1 MRFQTIEEFQAWY
14 QKNRDKIKKFH
25 READVNSRRYH
36 EVVYPNG
43 KETYYLYG
51 NPTEK
56 SQNPRKAVWHV
67 FRRDAWSPAKKHETF
82 EEDKVYLVTGNS
94 GPRALLADSGDHTR
108 RIKDGRYSNPDG
120 PRSSPYII
128 YIPPQDFYDKEER
141 RYLGHGTYKPY
152 TYKLVWTTD
161 EEDSVKPMALS
172 SWATAFVE
180 YPIEV
185 IGPSLN
191 YPRGEFHG

>member
-1 MRFQTIEEFQAWY
+1 M
-14 QKNRDKIKKFH
+14 
-25 READVNSRRYH
+25 
-36 EVVYPNG
+36 NG

-56 SQNPRKAVWHV
+56 SRNPRKAVWHV
-67 FRRDAWSPAKKHETF
+67 IGKRDKYGRRSMRQSHRYIHEVF
-82 EEDKVYLVTGNS
+82 EEDKVYLVTSDTYTN
-94 GPRALLADSGDHTR
+94 AAR

-128 YIPPQDFYDKEER
+128 YIPPQDFYDEEER
-141 RYLGHGTYKPY
+141 RYFGHSTYKPY
-152 TYKLVWTTD
+152 TYKLVW
-161 EEDSVKPMALS
+161 EIDSVKPMALS
-172 SWATAFVE
+172 SWATAFLE

-191 YPRGEFHG
+191 YPRGEFHR

>member
-25 READVNSRRYH
+25 READVNSRLYH

-56 SQNPRKAVWHV
+56 SQNPRKAVWHL
-67 FRRDAWSPAKKHETF
+67 FGQDYPLTKKHEPF
-82 EEDKVYLVTGNS
+82 EEDKVYLVTGDTGS
-94 GPRALLADSGDHTR
+94 RALLADSGDHTR

-152 TYKLVWTTD
+152 TYKLVWD
-161 EEDSVKPMALS
+161 IDSVKPRALS
-172 SWATAFVE
+172 SWATAFLE

>member
-25 READVNSRRYH
+25 READVNSRLYH
-36 EVVYPNG
+36 EVAYANG

-56 SQNPRKAVWHV
+56 SRNPRKAVWHV
-67 FRRDAWSPAKKHETF
+67 IGRTNDAEKVWHYIHEAF
-82 EEDKVYLVTGNS
+82 EEDKVYLVTSEHGEYTAS
-94 GPRALLADSGDHTR
+94 G
-108 RIKDGRYSNPDG
+108 KYSNPDG

-128 YIPPQDFYDKEER
+128 YIPPQDFYDEEER

-152 TYKLVWTTD
+152 NYKLVW
-161 EEDSVKPMALS
+161 EIDSVKPMALS
-172 SWATAFVE
+172 SWATAFLE